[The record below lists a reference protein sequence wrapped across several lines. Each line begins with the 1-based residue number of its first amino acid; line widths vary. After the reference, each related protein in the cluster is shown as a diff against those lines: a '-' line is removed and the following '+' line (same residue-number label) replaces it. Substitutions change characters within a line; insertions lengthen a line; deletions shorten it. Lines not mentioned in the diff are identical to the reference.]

1 MSSLKTSIFLYN
13 VLNSFIT
20 ISGVLK
26 ILVEEYIVSK
36 GFFTEVFSICIL
48 FYRSLF
54 YLLVEYFIV
63 KKKKKTSFLKSLLLY
78 IAHISE
84 P

>member
-1 MSSLKTSIFLYN
+1 MYRLHQ
-13 VLNSFIT
+13 VLLN
-20 ISGVLK
+20 
-26 ILVEEYIVSK
+26 Y
-36 GFFTEVFSICIL
+36 
-48 FYRSLF
+48 YDSLF

-63 KKKKKTSFLKSLLLY
+63 KKKKKTAFLKSLLLY